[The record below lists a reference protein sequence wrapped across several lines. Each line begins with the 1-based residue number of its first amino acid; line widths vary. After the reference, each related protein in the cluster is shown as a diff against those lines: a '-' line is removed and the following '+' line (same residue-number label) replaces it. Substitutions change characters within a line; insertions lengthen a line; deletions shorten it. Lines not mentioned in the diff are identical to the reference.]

1 VDLLLSELSAGFGS
15 LDELGRVLIRLTAAM
30 ALGAV
35 IGLQRE
41 FVGAAAGLRTHM
53 LVALAATI
61 FVLVPPRAGMSA
73 EDLSRVIQGVATG
86 IGFIGAGAILKLTT
100 EREIHGLTTA
110 ASIWMTTAVGVA
122 VGLGR
127 LGIAAVSVALAW
139 VILSVLGRI
148 ERQLAPDA
156 GPGPASARVSAAAQE
171 ARGRAEVGD
180 EPAPRRAVLLR
191 RDP

>member
-1 VDLLLSELSAGFGS
+1 ML
-15 LDELGRVLIRLTAAM
+15 
-30 ALGAV
+30 LGAV

-61 FVLVPPRAGMSA
+61 FVLVPPRAGMSP

-86 IGFIGAGAILKLTT
+86 IGFIGAGAILKLTS
-100 EREIHGLTTA
+100 EREIQGLTTA

-127 LGIAAVSVALAW
+127 LGVAAMSVALAW
-139 VILSVLGRI
+139 VILSVL
-148 ERQLAPDA
+148 
-156 GPGPASARVSAAAQE
+156 ARVERSLGAGTKDD
-171 ARGRAEVGD
+171 ARELPRAR
-180 EPAPRRAVLLR
+180 PAEE
-191 RDP
+191 